1 MKNGILVIEMYER
14 DICSVTLCDT
24 MDEAVDTANELL
36 EARMNECRRTDD
48 FESGEDEESEWQR
61 ASESNLNA
69 WCNYSGNWD
78 AHIVQF

>member
-1 MKNGILVIEMYER
+1 MEFLVIEMYER
-14 DICSVTLCDT
+14 DICSITLCGT

-36 EARMNECRRTDD
+36 KAHMKECNRADE
-48 FESGEDEESEWQR
+48 FGSGEDKGAEWQC

-69 WCNYSGNWD
+69 WCNYRGNWD